1 MKKRMSFL
9 AVMALALVLL
19 MGACGSAPASSEAA
33 PSEAAPAASSE
44 AAPETSSEAAPAAG
58 EKIGEGRTLVVGVW
72 GAEQEELVREHVV
85 KPFEEETGASVELIL
100 GGTGDRYSKLYAEVD
115 NPSMD
120 VMYLNMAQ
128 TEQATRDGMILA
140 ADPEGVANYS
150 DLYDVAKCGDGYGV
164 ALIATGLMYNT
175 DLKDTAPT
183 SWADVLTPEYAGL
196 VCPYTMPSSQ
206 NNAFL
211 VMLATA
217 LGDPKDVD
225 AAIEALAAA
234 KPFPLITEGIP
245 ERNQAFLDG
254 EVAIGPQM
262 SGYVYSAQDNG
273 IPCDFVYPKEG
284 AALSM
289 NCAVIPKNTKNDDL
303 AKVFINY
310 HLAQACQEAYANV
323 LYYGPTNST
332 VTLPED
338 LASKVVYGD
347 EGVAKLVAL
356 DNEWISENE
365 AAWTEKWNTMILD

>member
-1 MKKRMSFL
+1 MKKHLFYL
-9 AVMALALVLL
+9 AALALSAALL
-19 MGACGSAPASSEAA
+19 LSACGTTASSSAPAEAA
-33 PSEAAPAASSE
+33 AASSE
-44 AAPETSSEAAPAAG
+44 TPAVSSQASSAPA

-72 GAEQEELVREHVV
+72 GAEQEQLVREHVV
-85 KPFEEETGASVELIL
+85 THFEEETGAKVELIL
-100 GGTGDRYSKLYAEVD
+100 GGTGDRFSKLYAEVD

-128 TEQATRDGMILA
+128 TEQATRDDMILPA
-140 ADPEGVANYS
+140 NPEGVPNYN
-150 DLYDVAKCGDGYGV
+150 DLYDIAKCGNGYGV

-175 DLKDTAPT
+175 ELKDTPPT
-183 SWADVLTPEYAGL
+183 SWADVLSPEYAGL

-217 LGDPKDVD
+217 LGDSKDVG

-254 EVAIGPQM
+254 DVAIGPQM

-273 IPCDFVYPKEG
+273 IPVEFVYPEEG
-284 AALSM
+284 AVLSM
-289 NCAVIPKNTKNDDL
+289 NCAVIPKNSENADL
-303 AKVFINY
+303 AKIFINY
-310 HLAQACQEAYANV
+310 HLAQECQEAYANV
-323 LYYGPTNST
+323 LYYGPTNSA
-332 VTLPED
+332 VELPED
-338 LASKVVYGD
+338 LAAKVVYGE

-356 DNEWISENE
+356 DNEWVSENE
-365 AAWTEKWNTMILD
+365 AAWTEQWNTMILD